1 MLPCVFAQGIAF
13 VLLHSFHF
21 WHMYKQLLKQSEMKD
36 ASANTS
42 AGRLSFTE
50 SDFDRGISNY
60 HPSGKLCNYIIPIPG
75 FPAGAAGIGS
85 LIVATAASVVR
96 KLLATLVAF

>member
-1 MLPCVFAQGIAF
+1 MGI
-13 VLLHSFHF
+13 LGTLHNMAKSGQVNEIHSVIN
-21 WHMYKQLLKQSEMKD
+21 QER